1 MEMDGFGAFEP
12 KVIYINVSKDQS
24 LESLHKVLRDF
35 MMRKMSIHNANYK
48 KRPFKPH
55 LTIAF
60 RDLKKSQFPKA
71 WEFYKHRSFKSA
83 CEIDGIS
90 LLKHDGKQW
99 QSEREFKFLKP

>member
-1 MEMDGFGAFEP
+1 
-12 KVIYINVSKDQS
+12 
-24 LESLHKVLRDF
+24 
-35 MMRKMSIHNANYK
+35 MSIHNANYK

-71 WEFYKHRSFKSA
+71 WEFYKHRPFKSA

>member
-1 MEMDGFGAFEP
+1 MVSVHLSR
-12 KVIYINVSKDQS
+12 KSIYINVSKDQP
-24 LESLHKVLRDF
+24 LESLQKGIKDF

-71 WEFYKHRSFKSA
+71 WEYYRHRPFKSA
-83 CEIDGIS
+83 CEIDAFS
-90 LLKHDGKQW
+90 LLRHDGKKW
-99 QSEREFKFLKP
+99 NLEYEFKFQKQ